1 VPLRDIAIVIPTLN
15 AARSLPGTLTAL
27 GGVSV
32 VVADG
37 GSTDGTPEL
46 ATRLGAAV
54 TTAPRGRGPQL
65 AAGAAAANASWLL
78 FLHADTRLGEGWR
91 EAVSAFLASPDAERR
106 AAHFRFALDEAS
118 PPARRLTRAVAWRC
132 RALGLPYGD
141 QGLLIHRDLYAA
153 LGGHPPWPLFEDV
166 ALVRALGRRRLAA
179 LPADAITSAARW
191 RRDGWLFRSA
201 RNLLCLGLY
210 FAGLPPRL
218 IARLYA

>member
-1 VPLRDIAIVIPTLN
+1 MPLRDIAIVIPTLN
-15 AARSLPGTLTAL
+15 AARSLPGTLAAL
-27 GGVSV
+27 GGLPV

-46 ATRLGAAV
+46 AARLGAAV
-54 TTAPRGRGPQL
+54 TRAPRGRGPQL
-65 AAGAAAANASWLL
+65 AAGAAAAKASWLL

-91 EAVSAFLASPDAERR
+91 EAVSAFLASPGAERR

-141 QGLLIHRDLYAA
+141 QGLLIHRDLYVA

-166 ALVRALGRRRLAA
+166 ALVRALGRHRLVV
-179 LPADAITSAARW
+179 LPAEAITSAARW